1 MEEVKNNLSKIYYET
16 LSFRWVIVVVVA
28 ARRSFQKLISN
39 FVNDKCWVAYHPSPL
54 VTPCHGIL
62 TQSKCFHADQRVEE
76 NPPFS
81 NSIHPSLPF
90 TCVITKLIYFP
101 AQEPLAGIIKDV
113 NETKLITK
121 KRWNKLPSPL
131 YFCQFICSAFLYPNP
146 LLVRDTDIHL
156 LQAPDRWSIINV
168 LKTRNRIS
176 FASQVMQIA
185 AACYYFIHPF
195 SQVVSLSLS
204 LGFLVEVQR
213 ESVCGLWRGFVWLCT
228 LSHSFMQNYD
238 GEFKLRVASC
248 SLAICGPLSV
258 MPMEFHPAIHPIQ
271 SAECD
276 RSCEMEQ
283 K

>member
-1 MEEVKNNLSKIYYET
+1 MLGCI
-16 LSFRWVIVVVVA
+16 
-28 ARRSFQKLISN
+28 
-39 FVNDKCWVAYHPSPL
+39 PSLPL

-131 YFCQFICSAFLYPNP
+131 YFCQFICSAFLYPIP
-146 LLVRDTDIHL
+146 LLVGDTDIHL

-195 SQVVSLSLS
+195 SQVVSLSHGLPCWS
-204 LGFLVEVQR
+204 ATRVSVWIVEGLRLVVHF
-213 ESVCGLWRGFVWLCT
+213 VTFIYAKLWWG
-228 LSHSFMQNYD
+228 
-238 GEFKLRVASC
+238 
-248 SLAICGPLSV
+248 I
-258 MPMEFHPAIHPIQ
+258 
-271 SAECD
+271 
-276 RSCEMEQ
+276 
-283 K
+283 